1 MRHRISLL
9 SLFMFLAAF
18 CSASLAASQLD
29 AIQQR
34 GELVFGTSGSMPT
47 MSMVNESGKPAGF
60 DVDMA
65 RLMADALGVKLTVR
79 VMPFGELIDAV
90 AEGEV
95 DVAISNITMT
105 SKRNLRV
112 AFVGPYLTSGK
123 CVVTKNETLA
133 QADKN
138 SVDLNTPET
147 RLATM
152 KASTSETF
160 ARQLFPNAT
169 VITVDSY
176 AAATEMVTQGVA
188 SGLLTDYPICLATL
202 KQNPDAGFVSLFS
215 LLTYEPIGI
224 ALPPG
229 DAQFINWTENFLKRL
244 DGTDTLKG
252 LSQRWFGR
260 PGLAR

>member
-1 MRHRISLL
+1 MRRCLNLFSTLL
-9 SLFMFLAAF
+9 FLSAL

-29 AIQQR
+29 AIQAR

-47 MSMVNESGKPAGF
+47 MSMLNESGKAAGF

-65 RLMADALGVKLTVR
+65 RLMADALDVKLTVR
-79 VMPFGELIDAV
+79 IMPFGELIDAV
-90 AEGEV
+90 AKGEV

-105 SKRNLRV
+105 SKRNLKV

-152 KASTSETF
+152 KASTSEAF
-160 ARQLFPNAT
+160 VRQLFPNAT
-169 VITVDSY
+169 VIAVDSY
-176 AAATEMVTQGVA
+176 ASATDMVARNEV

-252 LSQRWFGR
+252 LSKRWFGR
-260 PGLAR
+260 SGLAR

>member
-1 MRHRISLL
+1 MRRCFSVFSLL
-9 SLFMFLAAF
+9 LLLSAF
-18 CSASLAASQLD
+18 GSASLAASQLD
-29 AIQQR
+29 AIQAR
-34 GELVFGTSGSMPT
+34 GELVLGTSGSMPT
-47 MSMVNESGKPAGF
+47 MSMVNESGKAAGF

-65 RLMADALGVKLTVR
+65 RLMANALDVKLTVR
-79 VMPFGELIDAV
+79 VMPFGELIDSV
-90 AEGEV
+90 ASGEV

-105 SKRNLRV
+105 SKRNLKV

-123 CVVTKNETLA
+123 CVVTKNDTLA

-147 RLATM
+147 RLAVM
-152 KASTSETF
+152 KASTSEIF

-169 VITVDSY
+169 VIPVDSY
-176 AAATEMVTQGVA
+176 GAAAKMVTEGKA
-188 SGLLTDYPICLATL
+188 GGLLTDYPICLAML

-224 ALPPG
+224 ALPAG

-260 PGLAR
+260 SALGR